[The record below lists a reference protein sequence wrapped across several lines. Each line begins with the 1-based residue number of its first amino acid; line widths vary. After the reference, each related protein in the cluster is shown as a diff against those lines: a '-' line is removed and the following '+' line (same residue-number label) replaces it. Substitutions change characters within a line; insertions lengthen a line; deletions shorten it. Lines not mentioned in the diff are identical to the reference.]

1 MTTFRYFDD
10 FAVGD
15 HFDLGSYVLSKE
27 EIIAYAREFDPQ
39 PFHLDEEAAR
49 ASMLGGLC
57 ASGWHGCAILMRL
70 FYEGL
75 LKSSAS
81 MGSGGVD
88 EVRWVKPIFPG
99 TLTGA
104 LTVTAARRSR
114 SRPEMGILSGAFT
127 LANEAGDVL
136 MRMNGT
142 FLQEVR
148 S

>member
-1 MTTFRYFDD
+1 MATFRYFDD

-15 HFDLGSYVLSKE
+15 HFFLGSYVLSKE

-104 LTVTAARRSR
+104 PT
-114 SRPEMGILSGAFT
+114 
-127 LANEAGDVL
+127 
-136 MRMNGT
+136 
-142 FLQEVR
+142 
-148 S
+148 